1 MRYRV
6 VNIKAETVK
15 ELMEYL
21 GDRVIRCMAWHDD
34 GCLDIDIDPEITILK
49 INGGNLTV
57 DRGGVLYTIMHND
70 YSSLEVI

>member
-1 MRYRV
+1 MQYRV
-6 VNIKAETVK
+6 VNINVEMAK
-15 ELMEYL
+15 ELMSYL

-57 DRGGVLYTIMHND
+57 DRGGVLYTIHHYD
-70 YSSLEVI
+70 YERIEIL